1 MSQHPLHRTACAL
14 ALAGACSAVGAVG
27 FGVASTSALIGS
39 PLDFSV
45 SLELAPGERVTPDCL
60 AADVAMGTALL
71 PPSAVSVGVQAEPGG
86 VRVRVLSR
94 TPVTE
99 PIVGVVVSIGCPARL
114 TRRFTV
120 LADPPAEVASTP
132 PVPPAVAAAPRLN
145 PPSAPIRPPVPAEPR
160 PRLRV
165 EAPTVQQAEQQARGA
180 APPTQPASVTRAST
194 PTADPLAQSVSTAAS
209 QPSPGSAD
217 AAEAAASAAR
227 ARVLALENNLL
238 ALRIESRQQREA
250 LARLEAELARARE
263 HALIGWAAGGLALV
277 LGLVAAA
284 LGWRRRREPRPAAGR
299 WRWSFAPRGRADS
312 EPDWGAAEVVT
323 PPPPPGAA
331 RSPADGAPAG
341 GGGVA
346 AGAASLALAPA
357 AEAAVVPAAPEEPAA
372 GDGDAAPAEAE
383 RTRLMAPLE
392 LAASEPLPTVSA
404 EESLE
409 LEQQVEFL
417 TVLGQEDAAVGL
429 LTEHLRKT
437 GGTFPM
443 PFLKLMDI
451 HRRRGDRAA
460 YETVR
465 ARFNQ
470 RFNAVAAAFG
480 AAPAPARGL
489 QEHPGLMQRIE
500 RAWADPVE
508 SMTLL
513 ENLIFR
519 SDGAEPL
526 DLAALED
533 VVFLHAV
540 ARDVRRH
547 SGERITE
554 VDVLLSLEEHGSD
567 ILVAVPEALP
577 PAVRGAP
584 EPEALAAEATPAAP
598 ADAWPSIDESRFD
611 VGGLQLEPVRGRGGP
626 DPSA

>member
-1 MSQHPLHRTACAL
+1 
-14 ALAGACSAVGAVG
+14 
-27 FGVASTSALIGS
+27 
-39 PLDFSV
+39 
-45 SLELAPGERVTPDCL
+45 
-60 AADVAMGTALL
+60 
-71 PPSAVSVGVQAEPGG
+71 
-86 VRVRVLSR
+86 
-94 TPVTE
+94 
-99 PIVGVVVSIGCPARL
+99 
-114 TRRFTV
+114 
-120 LADPPAEVASTP
+120 
-132 PVPPAVAAAPRLN
+132 VAA
-145 PPSAPIRPPVPAEPR
+145 
-160 PRLRV
+160 
-165 EAPTVQQAEQQARGA
+165 T
-180 APPTQPASVTRAST
+180 
-194 PTADPLAQSVSTAAS
+194 
-209 QPSPGSAD
+209 GSA
-217 AAEAAASAAR
+217 S
-227 ARVLALENNLL
+227 LT
-238 ALRIESRQQREA
+238 
-250 LARLEAELARARE
+250 
-263 HALIGWAAGGLALV
+263 LV
-277 LGLVAAA
+277 
-284 LGWRRRREPRPAAGR
+284 
-299 WRWSFAPRGRADS
+299 
-312 EPDWGAAEVVT
+312 
-323 PPPPPGAA
+323 
-331 RSPADGAPAG
+331 
-341 GGGVA
+341 
-346 AGAASLALAPA
+346 PA
-357 AEAAVVPAAPEEPAA
+357 AEAAFVPVAPEGPALGDDA
-372 GDGDAAPAEAE
+372 GPAEAEAE
-383 RTRLMAPLE
+383 RTRLMAPAE

-460 YETVR
+460 YEAVR

-480 AAPAPARGL
+480 AATAPARGL

-500 RAWADPVE
+500 RVWADPVE

-577 PAVRGAP
+577 LVDRGAAQP
-584 EPEALAAEATPAAP
+584 EPPASAAPPAAP

-611 VGGLQLEPVRGRGGP
+611 VGGLRLEPVPGRGGGGP
-626 DPSA
+626 GA

>member
-1 MSQHPLHRTACAL
+1 MRMSQHPAYLTAWAL
-14 ALAGACSAVGAVG
+14 ALASGCSTASALG
-27 FGVASTSALIGS
+27 FGAATSSALIGS

-45 SLELAPGERVTPDCL
+45 SLELAPGERITPDCL

-71 PPSAVSVGVQAEPGG
+71 PPSAVSVGVQALPGG
-86 VRVRVLSR
+86 LRVRVMSR
-94 TPVTE
+94 APVTE
-99 PIVGVVVSIGCPARL
+99 PIVGVVVSVGCPARI

-120 LADPPAEVASTP
+120 LADPPAMAASTP
-132 PVPPAVAAAPRLN
+132 AVPPEVATAPPLISL
-145 PPSAPIRPPVPAEPR
+145 PSRSQSSAPAEPR

-165 EAPTVQQAEQQARGA
+165 EAPTVQSAGVA
-180 APPTQPASVTRAST
+180 APT
-194 PTADPLAQSVSTAAS
+194 PGPAAS
-209 QPSPGSAD
+209 SASLPAPQPPLQAQAAAEAAE

-227 ARVLALENNLL
+227 ARVLALETNLL
-238 ALRIESRQQREA
+238 ALRVESRQQRDA
-250 LARLEAELARARE
+250 LARLEVELARARE
-263 HALIGWAAGGLALV
+263 QALIGWAAGGLALL
-277 LGLVAAA
+277 LGLAAAA
-284 LGWRRRREPRPAAGR
+284 LGWRRRREPRPATGR
-299 WRWSFAPRGRADS
+299 WRWSFAPRGGAQA
-312 EPDWGAAEVVT
+312 EPGWGAIEPAAAAE
-323 PPPPPGAA
+323 PAGAGRRLPDTA
-331 RSPADGAPAG
+331 VQGLGGVAVPAAVGVQSLALPSMTMEAVAPADPEGPEAPDERPADGE
-341 GGGVA
+341 
-346 AGAASLALAPA
+346 S
-357 AEAAVVPAAPEEPAA
+357 
-372 GDGDAAPAEAE
+372 E
-383 RTRLMAPLE
+383 RTRLMAPAE

-417 TVLGQEDAAVGL
+417 TVLGQEDAAANL
-429 LTEHLRKT
+429 LMEHLRKT

-460 YETVR
+460 YEAVR

-480 AAPAPARGL
+480 AASLPTRGL
-489 QEHPGLMQRIE
+489 QEHPEMMRRIE

-519 SDGAEPL
+519 SDGEQPL
-526 DLAALED
+526 DLTALED

-577 PAVRGAP
+577 PAGRGAAQP
-584 EPEALAAEATPAAP
+584 GAAAESTPSTPA
-598 ADAWPSIDESRFD
+598 DTWPSIDESRFD
-611 VGGLQLEPVRGRGGP
+611 VGGLQLEPVRARSDMAAGPGTGG
-626 DPSA
+626 